1 MDYLRYFLEPK
12 AVAIVGASAT
22 PKKPGYMMLE
32 NLIRWGFNGKIYP
45 VNPSGGG
52 ILGIKT
58 YKSLKDVPEDVELV
72 ASLAPAKDTMK
83 IIEQAGDKEVKGI
96 VLVSS
101 GFSGAGKEGSRIERD
116 VVDMAHK
123 NGMRIIGPNA
133 IGPINTSN
141 DFVLSFYPIE
151 SLKKGHVAFIAQSG
165 QFVAPL
171 MEFIFS
177 FLHVGMSKSFDLG
190 NKCDIEEADVLEY
203 LENDPDTKIIA
214 VHCEGIKKGRRFLKV
229 CKRVSEKKP
238 IIVFKTGKTLVGAKA
253 AVSHSG
259 AISVDDTVF
268 SAALRQAGAIRASDL
283 DEFLDL
289 IKVFDYLPL
298 PKGKNIG
305 IATYSGGIGVILADA
320 CVEYGLSVANF
331 SEETISKIKT
341 VLPQATEVSNPLDFF
356 SVAPPQDIDNLYQ
369 TTIRALVKDKNINI
383 VILCIMLPEQNV
395 WIPDPHLIVDAAS
408 DTTKPIIVLSIG
420 HWERIRNIS
429 NVLEDGGIPVF
440 LSPERAV
447 KAISALYRYSNRV
460 FSVEKSNPAPGNNLP
475 FQSIRN

>member
-12 AVAIVGASAT
+12 AVAIIGATAT
-22 PKKPGYMMLE
+22 PNKTGYMIIE
-32 NLIRWGFNGKIYP
+32 NLIRWGFNGNIYP
-45 VNPSGGG
+45 VNPHWEE
-52 ILGIKT
+52 ILGLKA

-83 IIEQAGDKEVKGI
+83 IIEQAADKGIKGI

-101 GFSGAGKEGSRIERD
+101 GFSEAGEEGSRIERD

-123 NGMRIIGPNA
+123 KGIRIMGPNA
-133 IGPINTSN
+133 IGPINISKN
-141 DFVLSFYPIE
+141 FLFSFYPIKT
-151 SLKKGHVAFIAQSG
+151 LRKGHTAFIAESG
-165 QFVAPL
+165 QFVSPL

-190 NKCDIEEADVLEY
+190 NNCDIDKTDILEY
-203 LENDPDTKIIA
+203 LESDPDTKVIA
-214 VHCEGIKKGRRFLKV
+214 VHCEGIKEGRRFIKV
-229 CKRVSEKKP
+229 CKRISEKKP
-238 IIVFKTGKTLVGAKA
+238 IIVFKTGKTLVGKKA
-253 AVSHSG
+253 AASHSG

-268 SAALRQAGAIRASDL
+268 SAALRQTGAIRARDL

-289 IKVFDYLPL
+289 IKAFDYLPL
-298 PKGKNIG
+298 SKGKNIG

-320 CVEYGLSVANF
+320 CVEHGLSVANF
-331 SEETISKIKT
+331 SEETISKIKS
-341 VLPQATEVSNPLDFF
+341 VLPQTAEVSNPLDFF
-356 SVAPPQDIDNLYQ
+356 AVAPPQDIDNLYQ
-369 TTIRALVKDKNINI
+369 TTIRALIKDKSINI

-408 DTTKPIIVLSIG
+408 DTTKPIIVLPVG

-447 KAISALYRYSNRV
+447 KAISALYRYSEGFFRR
-460 FSVEKSNPAPGNNLP
+460 ED
-475 FQSIRN
+475 